1 MKKVL
6 AILAGAIL
14 IAAVGLAGAGCAPTL
29 TPTPTSPTPTTPSP
43 TPTGVATGTVEIHI
57 TDAPPRED
65 VTSILVT
72 ASSVEIH
79 KAVAEQEQEQQGEGT
94 QVQEQKQQQVQEGE
108 GEWLPLDILEGANP
122 FDLLEIKGLDK
133 LFAMSEVE
141 AGKYA
146 QIRFT
151 INKVEVALGDGE
163 PQEAMLPSG
172 ELKFVRPFD
181 VVAGETTEIL
191 LDFDA
196 AKSVNVTGSGKIIVR
211 PVVKLTVPK
220 GGPGGEGDGMRAVS
234 QEESQQIAEDFV
246 RNDETFVF
254 DGIEETFAL
263 TDTVTL
269 RCPYCWQ
276 FTFEFDSSHA
286 GYGDRAGQVLA
297 QVITHH
303 IAVVTVQQSEVTS
316 AVMDEQWDML
326 EEQELSQTEA
336 PTGEEISI
344 EVSYDDFMANNHI
357 TREVETIVGDS
368 IEVTLASNPSTGFQ
382 WSESAQISEP
392 SVLEQKTHEYVPPGQ
407 QDGVVGAAGKEVWT
421 FEALQQGT
429 TTVSMEYG
437 RPWEGGEKGAWTFVL
452 TVVVN

>member
-1 MKKVL
+1 MKKAL
-6 AILAGAIL
+6 FILAGAIL
-14 IAAVGLAGAGCAPTL
+14 IAALGLAGAGCAPAL
-29 TPTPTSPTPTTPSP
+29 TPTPTTPTTP
-43 TPTGVATGTVEIHI
+43 TPTGVTTGTVEIHI

-94 QVQEQKQQQVQEGE
+94 QVQEQEQQQVQEGE
-108 GEWLPLDILEGANP
+108 GEWLPLGILEGAST
-122 FDLLEIKGLDK
+122 FDLLKIKGIDE

-141 AGKYA
+141 AGKYT
-146 QIRFT
+146 QIRVT
-151 INKVEVALGDGE
+151 IEKVEVALGDEE

-220 GGPGGEGDGMRAVS
+220 GGPADTGNGIRAVS
-234 QEESQQIAEDFV
+234 QEESQQVAEEFV
-246 RNDETFVF
+246 RNDETFAF
-254 DGIEETFAL
+254 DGIAETLTLTETVAL
-263 TDTVTL
+263 
-269 RCPYCWQ
+269 RSPYSWQ
-276 FTFEFDSSHA
+276 FTFEFDSRQA
-286 GYGDRAGQVLA
+286 GYGDRTGQVLA

-303 IAVVTVQQSEVTS
+303 QVVVTVMQGEVAS
-316 AVMDEQWDML
+316 AVMDEIWDMV
-326 EEQELSQTEA
+326 EEQELNQTES

-357 TREVETIVGDS
+357 TREVEATIGDS

-382 WSESAQISEP
+382 WLESAQISAP
-392 SVLEQKTHEYVPPGQ
+392 SVLGQKTHKYMPPRQ
-407 QDGVVGAAGKEVWT
+407 QDVVGAAGDEVWT
-421 FEALQQGT
+421 FEALELGT
-429 TTVSMEYG
+429 TTVSMEYSQ
-437 RPWEGGEKGAWTFVL
+437 PWEGGEKGAWTFVL
-452 TVVVN
+452 TVVIK